1 MAARKRARRA
11 PLNAVQREARNQ
23 VILNLFLAGY
33 PPRAIAEQPQVKL
46 SLDRVRRII
55 RDELDR
61 ATKDHILRNENAM
74 IIYLARLEQL
84 VRASFDHV
92 NDGDLKAIEVT
103 RRLLREQAD
112 IYGLADISGRA
123 PAPVPPMSDQELEP
137 ADELARYRAQRDQ
150 KSG

>member
-1 MAARKRARRA
+1 MAAAKPRTTPA
-11 PLNAVQREARNQ
+11 QREARNQ
-23 VILNLFLAGY
+23 MILNLFLAGY
-33 PPRAIAEQPQVKL
+33 PQRVIAARPQVKMAER
-46 SLDRVRRII
+46 SVNRII
-55 RDELDR
+55 RAELER

-84 VRASFDHV
+84 VRAAFEHV

-112 IYGLADISGRA
+112 VYGLAEVDARS
-123 PAPVPPMSDQELEP
+123 PLPPMSDTELAKTEP

-150 KSG
+150 LSG

>member
-1 MAARKRARRA
+1 MARKPRRIPTTA
-11 PLNAVQREARNQ
+11 AQREARNQ

-33 PPRAIAEQPQVKL
+33 PQRAIAARPQVKL
-46 SLDRVRRII
+46 AERTVNGII
-55 RDELDR
+55 RRELDR
-61 ATKDHILRNENAM
+61 ATKDHVLRNENAM

-84 VRASFDHV
+84 VRAAFEHV

-112 IYGLADISGRA
+112 VYGLADADARS
-123 PAPVPPMSDQELEP
+123 PLPPMGDNELDQAEP

-150 KSG
+150 MSG